1 MNVFFMG
8 DPVVAEA
15 IFELPLVATTDKDFC
30 FGLVGLLRGLA
41 HLKT

>member
-8 DPVVAEA
+8 DPVVAET

-30 FGLVGLLRGLA
+30 FGLAGLVRGLA